1 MEWIKRLCFKHIAV
15 ALAVSMLIIG
25 SIPSNS
31 LAYVAGSS
39 GIADTAQRAVDMEN
53 AQRVLESKL
62 VAGKLAQAG
71 LSMTEI
77 KSRLDKLSDSELHQF
92 SSRINSLYPGGDGLG
107 VVIALLV
114 IVILVLVILK
124 IANRKVIIQ

>member
-1 MEWIKRLCFKHIAV
+1 MEWIKKICFKQIAV
-15 ALAVSMLIIG
+15 ALAVSMFIIG
-25 SIPSNS
+25 SIPSKS

-39 GIADTAQRAVDMEN
+39 AIVDSAQRAVDMEN

-62 VAGKLAQAG
+62 VSGKLAQAG

-77 KSRLDKLSDSELHQF
+77 KSRLDKLSDADLHQF
-92 SSRINSLYPGGDGLG
+92 ASQLNSLYPGGDGLG
-107 VVIALLV
+107 IVIALLV

-124 IANRKVIIQ
+124 LSNRKLIIQ